1 MDFKES
7 KTYAN
12 LKEAF
17 AGESMARN
25 KYTFFASVARKA
37 GYQQIS
43 NIFTETADNEMEHA
57 KRIAKFLGDIIGDTA
72 ENLEAAAAG
81 ENYEWTQ
88 MYPEFE
94 KVAREEG
101 FEEIAEFF
109 HEVAEVEEEHDNRYK
124 ALLKR
129 VQDGTTFSR
138 EEKVRWKCGNCGYVH
153 TGTEP
158 PELCPACAH
167 AQGYFEVNCE
177 NYE

>member
-25 KYTFFASVARKA
+25 KYSFYSSVARKA
-37 GYQQIS
+37 GYHQIAG
-43 NIFTETADNEMEHA
+43 IFEETADNEKEHA
-57 KRIAKFLGDIIGDTA
+57 KRIAKLMGDIIGDTA
-72 ENLEAAAAG
+72 ENLAAAMAG
-81 ENYEWTQ
+81 ENYEWTS

-94 KVAREEG
+94 RVAREEG
-101 FEEIAEFF
+101 WDDIATFF
-109 HEVAEVEEEHDNRYK
+109 REVAEVEEEHDKRYA

-129 VQDGTTFSR
+129 FKEGSTFSR
-138 EEKVRWKCGNCGYVH
+138 EEEVRWKCRNCGYVH

-158 PELCPACAH
+158 PELCPACLH
-167 AQGYFEVNCE
+167 ARGYFEELCE
-177 NYE
+177 NY